1 MKALKIV
8 GIALAGLILTGLVFY
23 GWALFTASRK
33 LSRTYSVHTVD
44 FPIPFPL
51 EGEGPGSTQPARA
64 AALERGK
71 HLVQARY
78 GCTGCHGADFGGG
91 IMIDAPPIGRILG
104 PNLTPGSGSV
114 TKQYRP
120 VDWDR
125 IVRHGIKPDG
135 TPALMPSQDFRRM
148 SDQELSDIIVFLE
161 NQPPVNKTLAP
172 PSLGPLGNILL
183 ATGRFTLS
191 ADLIGSHHTPHPLTP
206 PEAGLTIEFGRH
218 LAATCMGCHRAD
230 LGGGPIVGGDPS
242 WPPAANLTPS
252 RDGLGEWT
260 YTQFVTAMREGRR
273 PDGTGLRTPMTEVIP
288 FARKMTE
295 TELQA
300 IWSYL
305 RSVEA
310 VEGRE

>member
-1 MKALKIV
+1 M
-8 GIALAGLILTGLVFY
+8 T
-23 GWALFTASRK
+23 
-33 LSRTYSVHTVD
+33 
-44 FPIPFPL
+44 
-51 EGEGPGSTQPARA
+51 EPARA
-64 AALERGK
+64 VAFERGK

-78 GCTGCHGADFGGG
+78 GCTGCHGPDFGGG

-114 TKQYRP
+114 TRQYRP
-120 VDWDR
+120 ADWDR

-161 NQPPVNKTLAP
+161 NQPPVNKTVPP

-191 ADLIGSHHTPHPLTP
+191 ADLIDSHHTPHPLTP

-260 YTQFVTAMREGRR
+260 YTQFVTAMRKGRR

-300 IWSYL
+300 LWSYL

-310 VEGRE
+310 VDGRE